1 MAPFD
6 HYEQRKCCNGP
17 LEKLK
22 WMLKTHSAPSE
33 VLPGARMHHCRSSS
47 RRQISGPQPPVHLA
61 LLSDLR
67 AKCV

>member
-6 HYEQRKCCNGP
+6 GYEQRKCCNGP

-33 VLPGARMHHCRSSS
+33 VLPSACTHAHHCRSPR
-47 RRQISGPQPPVHLA
+47 RRQISLQTAVSCA
-61 LLSDLR
+61 LSSD
-67 AKCV
+67 V